1 MDAGASKQRSVIV
14 VDDHPAVRLLCRIGL
29 EAAGIRVTEAAD
41 GAEAIERIRRDPPDL
56 ILLDIMMPRLSGWGV
71 AAQLMNEPSTNQIPI
86 IFISALTGL
95 HERKRA
101 SDLGAFDY
109 LGKPLDPAEL
119 ANTVTAALD
128 RIERGDRESL
138 LAETFG
144 RAVS

>member
-1 MDAGASKQRSVIV
+1 MEAGATKQRTVIV
-14 VDDHPAVRLLCRIGL
+14 VDDHPSVRLLCRIGL

-41 GAEAIERIRRDPPDL
+41 GAEAIERIRDDRPDL
-56 ILLDIMMPRLSGWGV
+56 ILLDIMMPRLSGWEV
-71 AAQLMNEPSTNQIPI
+71 AAQLMSEPSTNEIPI

-109 LGKPLDPAEL
+109 LSKPLDPAEL
-119 ANTVTAALD
+119 AKTVTAALD

-144 RAVS
+144 RAVG